1 MGAATEPTR
10 VRLLE
15 EAIRVIESGGES
27 ALSVRAV
34 AGACGVTTPMIY
46 KAYGSR
52 EGLIVAAQAERFRRA
67 IEGIAAPFSALV
79 ESATTVDEL
88 RSVIVALSAATQ
100 HPDRVA
106 FRRVQ
111 YEVLGATIGRPD
123 LRVSVDIALRSLIDR
138 SSRALAVARDRGLV
152 RADVALPELLW
163 WYFGQVQGRLLVEQT
178 DAAIDGDAWN
188 ATSLRAVLAV
198 LFGD

>member
-1 MGAATEPTR
+1 M
-10 VRLLE
+10 RLLE

-67 IEGIAAPFSALV
+67 IEGIAAPFSTLV
-79 ESATTVDEL
+79 ESATTIDEL
-88 RSVIVALSAATQ
+88 RTVIVALSAATQ